1 MLNGPGDEDR
11 QGDQAVVGGSEDI
24 FDHDEAEGV
33 AVDGRVEL
41 YSHHADAVGDE
52 VDGQEQQEAGEGQA
66 VLLLS
71 RITIRIISLSLS
83 LSGVFPCSASTW

>member
-1 MLNGPGDEDR
+1 M
-11 QGDQAVVGGSEDI
+11 VGGSEDI

-41 YSHHADAVGDE
+41 HPHHADAVGDE

-71 RITIRIISLSLS
+71 HELQLESSLP

>member
-41 YSHHADAVGDE
+41 HPHHADAG
-52 VDGQEQQEAGEGQA
+52 GQ
-66 VLLLS
+66 S
-71 RITIRIISLSLS
+71 
-83 LSGVFPCSASTW
+83 

>member
-1 MLNGPGDEDR
+1 MWHLLFNGPGDEDR

-41 YSHHADAVGDE
+41 YSHHADAG
-52 VDGQEQQEAGEGQA
+52 GQ
-66 VLLLS
+66 S
-71 RITIRIISLSLS
+71 
-83 LSGVFPCSASTW
+83 

>member
-1 MLNGPGDEDR
+1 M
-11 QGDQAVVGGSEDI
+11 VGGSEDI

-41 YSHHADAVGDE
+41 YSYHADAGGQSKHEGDHDVYRQQPVGDE

-66 VLLLS
+66 VLLL
-71 RITIRIISLSLS
+71 
-83 LSGVFPCSASTW
+83 